1 MGLSIKILE
10 NDRDIERRIFQAAA
24 DEINQSLRKN
34 SSRAQQLLNRLIP
47 TWIRSQPEII
57 SLLSENDPTSL
68 NSQFGLTP
76 GQGVEVLDD
85 IVEAVIQATKFKVTK
100 VDRKFRGGIEIE
112 IQPTDYNNI
121 ISSPNGLVRYPFA
134 NLNFLDW
141 LLLKGDTVIVVG
153 HTYTINPGSGRSGDG
168 VMVSGGSWRVPPQ
181 FSGTAD
187 NNFITRAFMNR
198 ERELSSLLQ
207 QIFR

>member
-10 NDRDIERRIFQAAA
+10 NDREIERRIFQAAA

-47 TWIRSQPEII
+47 TWIRSQPEIT

-85 IVEAVIQATKFKVTK
+85 IVEAVIQATKF
-100 VDRKFRGGIEIE
+100 
-112 IQPTDYNNI
+112 
-121 ISSPNGLVRYPFA
+121 
-134 NLNFLDW
+134 
-141 LLLKGDTVIVVG
+141 
-153 HTYTINPGSGRSGDG
+153 
-168 VMVSGGSWRVPPQ
+168 
-181 FSGTAD
+181 
-187 NNFITRAFMNR
+187 
-198 ERELSSLLQ
+198 
-207 QIFR
+207 